1 MSTIYG
7 ATGLGQTATLAGRVS
22 SFFRACRNAF
32 EERHQRQLLRARL
45 SDLSDREL
53 VDIGIARGEI
63 DYAASHR
70 GSDPRGIRSGVWLRY
85 LPVVDGQIGPTDFR

>member
-22 SFFRACRNAF
+22 RFLKTCRDAF
-32 EERHQRQLLRARL
+32 EERWQRQLLRDRL

-53 VDIGIARGEI
+53 LDIGTTRGEI
-63 DYAASHR
+63 DYVAYKQAI
-70 GSDPRGIRSGVWLRY
+70 DPRGTLSDER
-85 LPVVDGQIGPTDFR
+85 T